1 MAWSPEDRRKFL
13 RGLDDTESALLVFYK
28 YLLYVLIPSVTLL
41 AVFFYRAVSND
52 SFRDF
57 LRIYG
62 GILYLIFLA
71 WAVGQLF
78 AIRNRQSRGPSGWNT
93 PSPGDPKIKMKFSK
107 HPETGARGFLFQ
119 FGFGAPS
126 SSSSTKTMRI
136 GLSASSVADEDKLD
150 DAALVQADA
159 YVTAGSGLDMVCRL
173 LNPRYKDWSS
183 HQQQVYRAYLEN
195 QLELRRT
202 AASQVDESFASV
214 PASETH
220 AVETVP
226 PEVTSS
232 SHFPKAEART
242 SRQGLFALAPIV
254 WFFFIPF
261 VILITV
267 LLVWLFF
274 FSRAA
279 QH

>member
-13 RGLDDTESALLVFYK
+13 RGLDDTESVLLIFYK
-28 YLLYVLIPSVTLL
+28 YLLYLLIPSVTLL
-41 AVFFYRAVSND
+41 AALFFRSVSND

-71 WAVGQLF
+71 WAAGQLF

-93 PSPGDPKIKMKFSK
+93 PSPGDPKIKVKFSK
-107 HPETGARGFLFQ
+107 DPETGARGFSFN
-119 FGFGAPS
+119 FGFGTPG

-159 YVTAGSGLDMVCRL
+159 YVTAGSGLDMICRL

-183 HQQQVYRAYLEN
+183 PQQQVYRAYLEN
-195 QLELRRT
+195 QLELQRMAALRWTRLSLRHRRVKPMQFR
-202 AASQVDESFASV
+202 SRPLKLHLPIFRRRKRPNLVNHCLLCLRLFG
-214 PASETH
+214 
-220 AVETVP
+220 
-226 PEVTSS
+226 SS
-232 SHFPKAEART
+232 
-242 SRQGLFALAPIV
+242 
-254 WFFFIPF
+254 
-261 VILITV
+261 
-267 LLVWLFF
+267 
-274 FSRAA
+274 
-279 QH
+279 

>member
-13 RGLDDTESALLVFYK
+13 RGLDATESVLLVFYK
-28 YLLYVLIPSVTLL
+28 YLLYVLIVAVTLL
-41 AVFFYRAVSND
+41 GAYFFRAVSSD

-78 AIRNRQSRGPSGWNT
+78 AIRSRQSRGPSGWNM
-93 PSPGDPKIKMKFSK
+93 PSPGDPTIKMKFSK
-107 HPETGARGFLFQ
+107 HPETGARGLSFQ
-119 FGFGAPS
+119 FGFGTPGL
-126 SSSSTKTMRI
+126 SSSTKTMRI
-136 GLSASSVADEDKLD
+136 GFSASSVAEEDKVD

-159 YVTAGSGLDMVCRL
+159 YVTAGSSSDMVCRL

-183 HQQQVYRAYLEN
+183 PQQQVYRAYLEN
-195 QLELRRT
+195 QIELRRT
-202 AASQVDESFASV
+202 AASQVDGTLAST

-220 AVETVP
+220 ANETSP
-226 PEVTSS
+226 PEATS
-232 SHFPKAEART
+232 SHFPEAEASKPRQT
-242 SRQGLFALAPIV
+242 SFTLAPIV
-254 WFFFIPF
+254 WFFLITF
-261 VILITV
+261 VIITIAGF
-267 LLVWLFF
+267 LVWPLFL
-274 FSRAA
+274 SLTP